1 MKISHQVC
9 SLSGYILSEEIK
21 PSTFFL
27 CDERMVLV
35 LTIMD
40 LFWRHYGVE
49 GGLGDE
55 QDP

>member
-1 MKISHQVC
+1 MKISQQVC
-9 SLSGYILSEEIK
+9 SLSGYILNEEIK
-21 PSTFFL
+21 PSIFE
-27 CDERMVLV
+27 CMVLV
-35 LTIMD
+35 LTTMD

>member
-21 PSTFFL
+21 PTFFL